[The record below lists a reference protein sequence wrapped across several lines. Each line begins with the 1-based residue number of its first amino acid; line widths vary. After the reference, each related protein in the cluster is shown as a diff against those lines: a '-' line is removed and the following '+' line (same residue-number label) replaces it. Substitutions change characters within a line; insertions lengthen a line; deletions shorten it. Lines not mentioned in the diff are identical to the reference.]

1 MGGGDFSTEAYEQ
14 LREAYAK
21 DQQRQ
26 VDDEIKGTQIMGQEY
41 GLETVPVDSPWADK
55 IEKWEYPS
63 GRGQHMDEKQ
73 SPDEILQIMRDSA
86 QERIDAAK
94 EAEDETEEEDLDSDA
109 EAARQSEVIAEAE
122 AEETDEDED
131 ESDDVDIAEMSDEE
145 FDSHIDAIIDGDD
158 EEDEDEDDSD
168 EDESDEDDDES
179 DTEDEEETEEDD
191 LVLIPADDLAAQ
203 IAELRAEL
211 EGMQFVSD
219 SEEEPESDESE

>member
-1 MGGGDFSTEAYEQ
+1 
-14 LREAYAK
+14 
-21 DQQRQ
+21 
-26 VDDEIKGTQIMGQEY
+26 MGQDY

-94 EAEDETEEEDLDSDA
+94 EAEDEAAAEEDLDS
-109 EAARQSEVIAEAE
+109 VAE
-122 AEETDEDED
+122 AEETDEDESD
-131 ESDDVDIAEMSDEE
+131 EVDIAEMSDEE
-145 FDSHIDAIIDGDD
+145 FDAHIDAIVSDVDDDDDDD

-219 SEEEPESDESE
+219 SEEEPESDESD

>member
-14 LREAYAK
+14 LRKAYS
-21 DQQRQ
+21 DEQQRQ
-26 VDDEIKGTQIMGQEY
+26 VDDELKGTQIMGQDY

-86 QERIDAAK
+86 QERLDAAK
-94 EAEDETEEEDLDSDA
+94 EAEDEAAEEEDLDS
-109 EAARQSEVIAEAE
+109 VAE
-122 AEETDEDED
+122 AEETDEDESD
-131 ESDDVDIAEMSDEE
+131 EVDIAEMSDEE

-219 SEEEPESDESE
+219 SEEEPESDESD